1 MNKASLFVVVLVVV
15 VVHDGHVGGVKQKND
30 FPLGTSFIFMLL
42 VFFYLLLHCVQ
53 HDHRAQTLLFDLRSG
68 GTGGGYAQAVPSAFL

>member
-42 VFFYLLLHCVQ
+42 VFFLPTS
-53 HDHRAQTLLFDLRSG
+53 TLC
-68 GTGGGYAQAVPSAFL
+68 TTWPSCSDSIV